1 LLIYLFSSHTR
12 VKLLTLF
19 LSNPNRSFFVR
30 EISRKIGERINSV
43 RRELD
48 NLLQIELL
56 LSYPEKNKIFYKAN
70 TNFLIFP
77 ELKSIIQKTTDAKD
91 DLAEK
96 FREVG
101 DVYFAVMTGI
111 FTGNSSSPTD
121 LLIVCDNTNRGFLQK
136 MLDEMEE
143 EVSDTIRYTVLSVN
157 DYNLRES
164 LGDRFLNSIMNGD
177 KIIVIDERHKKNF
190 KR

>member
-1 LLIYLFSSHTR
+1 M
-12 VKLLTLF
+12 KLLTLF